1 MQTTCH
7 GHGGRISVRGL
18 GAFTPLGRTIDENWK
33 AVLEGRTAISE
44 IRRFD
49 LGGIA
54 CVKGGI
60 VNAAEEGAT
69 LAVKMVTAALG
80 EAIASSGVDVCG
92 LGLVCGSN
100 FGDGSQGDAHSP
112 IAKAAKERF
121 GLGGP
126 VASISLSC
134 ASGASAVALACE
146 WIVAGY
152 APAVAVVGYDVITPV
167 DWAGLCSLRTMAKDG
182 VVRPF
187 SAERGGTVFAE
198 GAAAMIL
205 SANGPTDQRTNGP
218 TDQRTNGPTFISG
231 WSTGNNGFHLTAPP
245 PRAAGSTDVMRRV
258 MEMSGAGPEALAFVS
273 AHGTGT
279 RANDQ
284 TEAEALWDLLGDRLR
299 SVPVTAFKS
308 SSGHLLGAAG
318 VFEAAMAAKALREGM
333 VPPVANV
340 TDADPA
346 IPPVALVTGSPKR
359 IAGGFALVNSA
370 GFGGCNAAL
379 ALVRDKG
386 DLKSQI
392 SNLRCVSAGRPDR
405 IAIRSCGFISA
416 LGIGMEEAETVWS
429 EGESALMDYGD
440 GVALGRV
447 PDFDPAT
454 ILPTAK
460 AYLDR
465 QCLLA
470 LSASA
475 LAMRDAGLSVAPDRF
490 GVSFGAALGP
500 SATAARFASDCMEKG
515 LRLARPMLFPHTYA
529 NAAASLASIEW
540 GLRGHHANFAGGTNA
555 STFAIISAVDA
566 LRRGQCD
573 AMLAG
578 GAESLAAGS
587 LENGAGEGAAVF
599 ALAREEDGGHGIAPL
614 GFIAETWIGGADA
627 MASAIA
633 EAGLAATDIAAAYVA
648 PSLADA
654 VRDMDGFRGRV
665 VDPSAMYGDVDGASG
680 AMALAAALIDL
691 AEGPAL
697 VATADGT
704 GTVAAIV
711 IVPAQRS

>member
-60 VNAAEEGAT
+60 VDAAEEGAA
-69 LAVKMVTAALG
+69 LAVKMVTVALG
-80 EAIASSGVDVCG
+80 EAIASSGVDVRG

-198 GAAAMIL
+198 GAVAMIL
-205 SANGPTDQRTNGP
+205 AAVADEDDTDANDV
-218 TDQRTNGPTFISG
+218 SVCG
-231 WSTGNNGFHLTAPP
+231 WATGDNGFHLTAPP
-245 PRAAGSTDVMRRV
+245 PRAAGSTDVMRRT
-258 MEMSGAGPEALAFVS
+258 MEMSGAEPEALAFVS

-346 IPPVALVTGSPKR
+346 IPPVALVSGSPKR

-460 AYLDR
+460 AYLDM

-555 STFAIISAVDA
+555 STFALISAVDA

-599 ALAREEDGGHGIAPL
+599 ALAREADGGHGIAPL
-614 GFIAETWIGGADA
+614 GFIAGTWIGGADA

-633 EAGLAATDIAAAYVA
+633 EAGLSATDIAAAYVA

>member
-1 MQTTCH
+1 MQGTCE
-7 GHGGRISVRGL
+7 GHEARVAVAGL
-18 GAFTPLGRTIDENWK
+18 GAFTPLGRTIAENWK
-33 AVLEGRTAISE
+33 AVLEGRTAISG
-44 IRRFD
+44 IQRFD

-54 CVKGGI
+54 CGKGGI
-60 VNAAEEGAT
+60 VDAAEEGAA

-80 EAIASSGVDVCG
+80 EAIASSGVDIRG

-100 FGDGSQGDAHSP
+100 FGDGSSGDGHAA

-182 VVRPF
+182 VVLPF

-205 SANGPTDQRTNGP
+205 EAVTDGADDRHV
-218 TDQRTNGPTFISG
+218 SVCG
-231 WSTGNNGFHLTAPP
+231 WATGNNGFHLTAPS
-245 PRAAGSTDVMRRV
+245 PRAAGSMNVMRRA
-258 MEMSGAGPEALAFVS
+258 MEMSGAEPEALAFVS

-284 TEAEALWDLLGDRLR
+284 TEAEAFCDLLGDRLR
-299 SVPVTAFKS
+299 SVPVAAFKS

-318 VFEAAMAAKALREGM
+318 VFEAAIAAMALREGI

-340 TDADPA
+340 PDADPS

-359 IAGGFALVNSA
+359 ISGGLALVNSA

-379 ALVRDKG
+379 ALVRNYG
-386 DLKSQI
+386 DFKSQI
-392 SNLRCVSAGRPDR
+392 SNLRWVSAGETNR
-405 IAIRSCGFISA
+405 IAIRSCGFLSA
-416 LGIGMEEAETVWS
+416 LGIGIEEAEAVWS
-429 EGESALMDYGD
+429 EGESALMDYGY

-447 PDFDPAT
+447 PDFATAT

-475 LAMRDAGLSVAPDRF
+475 LAMRDAGLSVASERF
-490 GVSFGAALGP
+490 GVSFGTALGP

-540 GLRGHHANFAGGTNA
+540 SLRGHHANFAGGPNA
-555 STFAIISAVDA
+555 STFALIAAVDA

-578 GAESLAAGS
+578 GAESFASNEAVD
-587 LENGAGEGAAVF
+587 GAGEGAAVF
-599 ALAREEDGGHGIAPL
+599 TLAREADGCSGTAPL
-614 GFIAETWIGGADA
+614 GHIIGTWIGGADA
-627 MASAIA
+627 ITSAVA
-633 EAGLAATDIAAAYVA
+633 EAGLSASDIAAAYVA
-648 PSLADA
+648 PSLEDA
-654 VRDMDGFRGRV
+654 VHDMDGFRGRV
-665 VDPSAMYGDVDGASG
+665 VYPSVMYGDTNGASG
-680 AMALAAALIDL
+680 AMALATALIDSE
-691 AEGPAL
+691 EGPVL
-697 VATADGT
+697 VATTDGT
-704 GTVAAIV
+704 GTIAAIV
-711 IVPAQRS
+711 IEPARYGRHQ